1 MRKILFITL
10 AITFILNG
18 GGISWAQPRYTKDI
32 DLKFNNATKQLS
44 IFVPHK
50 VNDPKYHY
58 IPDVTVYLNDNQKVH
73 QYLTRQ
79 DNDEGLTL
87 LYRIPEADTGDVISV
102 TASSNM
108 TRTVYRNKVRVE

>member
-1 MRKILFITL
+1 MRKTLFI
-10 AITFILNG
+10 ILVLISFTG
-18 GGISWAQPRYTKDI
+18 VSGASWAQPRYTKDM
-32 DLKFNNATKQLS
+32 DLKFDNATKQLS

-50 VNDPKYHY
+50 VNNPKYHY

-79 DNDEGLTL
+79 DDDEGLTL
-87 LYRIPEADTGDVISV
+87 LYRIPEANTGDMISV

-108 TRTVYRNKVRVE
+108 TRIVYRNKIRVE

>member
-1 MRKILFITL
+1 MRKILFVIL
-10 AITFILNG
+10 ALTFVG
-18 GGISWAQPRYTKDI
+18 GFVTSWAQPRYSKNI

-44 IFVPHK
+44 IFIPHK
-50 VNDPKYHY
+50 VNNPGYHY
-58 IPDVTVYLNDNQKVH
+58 IPDVTVYLNDNQKIS

-87 LYRIPEADTGDVISV
+87 LYRIPEANTGDVISV

-108 TRTVYRNKVRVE
+108 TRTVYRNKTRVE